1 MTAPL
6 YPPQRPLSIGEII
19 DVTFR
24 IFRVT
29 LVKCLPYALVAVV
42 VEQLPNIYYISKGGG
57 LLQAALMAFED
68 PRALVLN
75 CLALVI
81 VLFLCSVILLRQ
93 RMLITAGAAS
103 PGAHAGSEL
112 AAVLRR
118 VPALVLLGIL
128 WCIAVFGWLA
138 LALPFSGALRLAVAV
153 VMLLPGSVVMIAL
166 CASWP
171 ALILT
176 SRTALES
183 LTYSWRLTSGS
194 LWRLSSVFAVAVIL
208 VFALDLFI
216 AMVTAT
222 VSMVFAHGDVEIISA
237 VTATALVALRAI
249 VLPFYGALLLVV
261 FGDLVVRK
269 EGTDLAQ
276 RISATAAG

>member
-1 MTAPL
+1 MTASL

-19 DVTFR
+19 DATFR

-57 LLQAALMAFED
+57 LVQAMLMAFED

-75 CLALVI
+75 CIALVI
-81 VLFLCSVILLRQ
+81 VVFLCSAVLLRQ
-93 RMLITAGAAS
+93 RMLITGGVAS
-103 PGAHAGSEL
+103 RGSEL

-118 VPALVLLGIL
+118 MPALVLLGIL
-128 WCIAVFGWLA
+128 WSVAVFGWLA
-138 LALPFSGALRLAVAV
+138 LALLFSGPLRLAVAI

-166 CASWP
+166 CVSWP

-176 SRTALES
+176 GRTALES

-222 VSMVFAHGDVEIISA
+222 ISMVFAHGDVVIISA
-237 VTATALVALRAI
+237 VTATALVVLRAI